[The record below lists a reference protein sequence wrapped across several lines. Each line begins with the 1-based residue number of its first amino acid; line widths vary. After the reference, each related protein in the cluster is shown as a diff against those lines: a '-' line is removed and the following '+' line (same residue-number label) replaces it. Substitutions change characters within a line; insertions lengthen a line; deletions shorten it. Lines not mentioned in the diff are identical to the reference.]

1 MGIAHGSFHWVEV
14 FRKYNYV
21 GGHMHKFGKA
31 VLPILAAA
39 TLFVIGSPSSL
50 WAQATP
56 PRGPVPLSSVP
67 EIDPSFA
74 MAAMTLLAGAVVVI
88 RGWRKR

>member
-1 MGIAHGSFHWVEV
+1 
-14 FRKYNYV
+14 
-21 GGHMHKFGKA
+21 MHKFGKA

-50 WAQATP
+50 WALVH
-56 PRGPVPLSSVP
+56 PRVP
-67 EIDPSFA
+67 EIDPSSG

-88 RGWRKR
+88 RGWCKR